1 MNTTSTPPANAT
13 WKKITAVC
21 LSAVLLFF
29 VSLQSIAQVIPA
41 VHCNSTAATATF
53 TQATPTAIPTGP
65 AVVTST
71 LVVSGANTYLF
82 DLNVTTFI
90 THSFAADL
98 DITITSPSG
107 TVVTLTTDNGAGNDN
122 VFNGTIWDDDANPAG
137 TVPYTTNNGLVTDN
151 LYADLTLASPLVPEE
166 ALGAFIGE
174 NPNGTWTITISD
186 DLTGDGGSLDSWSM
200 ELTGLAAAPS
210 TFFDV
215 FSDSPALA
223 IPTGPGVVSS
233 TITVSGIDPYI
244 LDLNVVTNITH
255 TFSADLDITVTS
267 PAGTVV
273 TLTSDNGAGNDDVFA
288 GTTWNDQA
296 DPDGLVP
303 YTTNDGLVSDHLYA
317 NLTLATPLVPE
328 DALSAFIGEDPNG
341 IWTITISDDLAGD
354 GGILNS
360 WGLDFATIGDV
371 VPPSIT
377 CGGDITVDNV
387 TGTCSSAAVTL
398 TGTASATD
406 ACSTPTIT
414 YSPSSGST
422 FPVGTTTVTATAEDA
437 DGNTSTCTFDV
448 IVSDIDAPEFTCA
461 AQLLHDNGP
470 LVNSVGTGF
479 GGADESMLETTSLG
493 MGTIGFGHQVV
504 ANNRVADD
512 FTITNPNGW
521 TVDQISF
528 YAYQTGSST
537 TSTMTAVNLRIW
549 DGVPDGGGTVIF
561 GDGSTN
567 LLVHSE
573 WSGIYRVTE
582 TTSGNT
588 TRPIMKNTIDL
599 GGLTLPAGTY
609 WLDWQ
614 TDGTLGSGPWAPPV
628 TILGQS
634 TTGNGLQSVAGGA
647 FAAVVDGGTFTGQD
661 FPFVIVGSEVVENDL
676 GVCEAFVTI
685 EAPLVLN
692 ECSGYTVTNDWNN
705 TSDASDNYP
714 VGITTVTWTI
724 TDDDNNVSTCSF
736 DVTVEDTEDP
746 TICPGALFTP
756 VASYSQPILAGD
768 SWDIISGGALTGR
781 PFADGSC
788 CSGLGPVQTDIWQFT
803 VDVTGTYDINQ
814 VQTGSWDGYLF
825 LYTDPFSLTVN
836 PPTTFVAA
844 DDDGNGGIGTSD
856 IEGVVLTAGQNYYLI
871 STAFENGENGAFV
884 TTFNGPGNVG
894 TLGANTCQGD
904 VTISN
909 DAGLCS
915 AVFTY
920 TAPVGDDNCPG
931 SVTTQ
936 TAGLG
941 SGSVFPLGTTT
952 EEYTVTDAAGNT
964 AVYSFDVT
972 VEDTEAPVI
981 TTCSPDVNQDND
993 PGDCGAV
1000 VTFVDPVATD
1010 NCPGTITY
1018 SYSPA
1023 SGSYFSVGTTTVTA
1037 TAEDVAGNTAT
1048 CTFDVTISDTEDP
1061 ELVCPA
1067 NITVSNDAG
1076 LCTANVTYTAPVGT
1090 DNCAAPA
1097 IQITQSQDQSIIAA
1111 NSISCNA
1118 GGLHA
1123 NNSYMRLFDLTAMG
1137 YPNTITFN
1145 SVDVGIE
1152 QAIGASGTQ
1161 PATVNLYSLTGPLTF
1176 ANLTLLGS
1184 EAVTIA
1190 DQTGTVLNIP
1200 LTTPVT
1206 VPGGTTLVVEFFTP
1220 DGQVDGNSIFVG
1232 SNNLGQTGA
1241 TYLAAADCGV
1251 PEPLDVAT
1259 IGFPN
1264 MQWVLNINAAGT
1276 DVTTV
1281 QIAGLPSG
1289 SDFPV
1294 GTTTNTFEAT
1304 DIYGNTSTCSFNVV
1318 VNDVEVP
1325 TISCGSDPIVCN
1337 TYASTNVP
1345 VALADLTT
1353 STSTLTVSGAGV
1365 SINDVNVLGLSGTH
1379 TFIGDLSVTLTSPS
1393 GTVISLTD
1401 FGDPCGS
1408 QENFNIDF
1416 DDAGL
1421 ASGTYPCPPTDGLA
1435 YEPSSPLSAL
1445 NGENPNGVWT
1455 VTFTDAA
1462 GGDVGQLDAW
1472 SLEICTGTGGSA
1484 VYAQSNDIGDCGA
1497 VVTIAA
1503 PTSSD
1508 NCPLTLTNDYN
1519 GTDDATDFYPVGTTV
1534 VEWTVT
1540 DPSGNEA
1547 SCSVTVVVTDDEFP
1561 VFDECPATIFA
1572 DNDLGQCGAIVTYD
1586 PLTATDNCPLPA
1598 IVQFSY
1604 SGSTVSI
1611 PDATPSG
1618 TSASLAVSGTAGN
1631 VLGTDIFL
1639 QSVCIDVSHTWIG
1652 DLNISLQSPDGT
1664 IIPLVQQPGF
1674 PASPFG
1680 CAGDDIDAC
1689 FETGTGNYVETVCS
1703 GTSPSISGTY
1713 TAAAGFDLDAVNN
1726 GGPAIGI
1733 WLLLA
1738 SDNAAGD
1745 LGSINGFTLS
1755 FNDEGGVPAPI
1766 QTAGLPSGSEFPVG
1780 TTTNTFEVTDAAGN
1794 TTTCSFDVV
1803 VSDVEAPA
1811 IVCPGDIA
1819 VDNDAGVCGAVV
1831 DYDAPTGFQQHVQQL
1846 GNSFENG
1853 FVSNSTFPNIG
1864 ADNLDVPDGDC
1875 WDISNV
1881 TANFFVTSPT
1891 AVSSFD
1897 ILFYDDNSG
1906 EPGNVLNTVNLT
1918 SSQWTTSYQG
1928 SNFGFDVYEFNFTL
1942 PSPVSLCGTGG
1953 GTPYWFS
1960 IVANGTGFA
1969 DFFWEVSTLGA
1980 YGSEGVLSEDGGPW
1994 DDSEGI
2000 DFVFELNDMGNTPD
2014 NCVGPVTIT
2023 QTDGT
2028 GYTDGDVFPIGTTLQ
2043 RYVAEDQYGNVDSC
2057 EFTVTVL
2064 DTEDP
2069 VITCAADIIAC
2080 DGDVITYTVSATDNC
2095 PGETIVQTAG
2105 LPSGSVF
2112 PLGITTNSFEVTD
2125 ASGNTAT
2132 CSFDVNVTPV
2142 PVADYTYAPSCVSE
2156 IIYFT
2161 STATVDPSGGTSIVS
2176 HEWEFNDG
2184 SGINTDVNPTHVYNT
2199 PGDYDVTLTVTTNWG
2214 CEHTVTYTVT
2224 VSAPPVYT
2232 VDVAEPT
2239 CNGDDNGSIT
2249 INVTGGNS
2257 PITFSL
2263 DGGPA
2268 QSGNVF
2274 SGLEAGTYVITMY
2287 NGCTETVSVTVGEPA
2302 AIIVDASSQPVLC
2315 NGDATGSIEVT
2326 ATGGTG
2332 ALQYSIDGGNTFQ
2345 STGSFSGLTAG
2356 SYVVVVEDE
2365 NGCSVSEGV
2374 VITEPSAALAATADV
2389 QNVSCTGDAS
2399 GSVVVNATGGTGAY
2413 TYSSDGG
2420 TTTQSSNVFGDLAAG
2435 DYTITVTDA
2444 NGCSTTVDA
2453 TVAEPAELL
2462 TLDAQTTP
2470 VSCNGEGDGE
2480 IELTATGGNA
2490 PYEYSFNG
2498 GITYQSS
2505 GTFGDLAPGTYT
2517 VLVRDANG
2525 CEVAAIVV
2533 VTQPDALELAQTAS
2547 SDASC
2552 EGDDD
2557 GSFTVEAEG
2566 GTAPYTYTSN
2576 GNSNSTGVFSS
2587 VTSGIHVV
2595 TVTDASGCS
2604 ASVEVEVGY
2613 TNPLP
2618 VAAFNW
2624 FASGSVVQFTNQSTN
2639 GTSYAWDFGDGS
2651 TSTDQNPVHTYAA
2664 GGTYTVTLVVTNACG
2679 TDTIT
2684 WTIDTNNIGINDPNG
2699 DASVL
2704 NVYPNPN
2711 HGVFTLSYTSTGII
2725 GDIQVNVM
2733 TIEGKLLMAEQF
2745 TVNADTFTRNYS
2757 DIELAAGIYI
2767 VQFVS
2772 QNKTEVKRI
2781 TVDK

>member
-1 MNTTSTPPANAT
+1 MNTTSTPTANAT

-21 LSAVLLFF
+21 LSAALLLF
-29 VSLQSIAQVIPA
+29 VSLQTMAQVIPA

-53 TQATPTAIPTGP
+53 TQSTPTAIPTGP

-71 LVVSGANTYLF
+71 IVVSGASTYLF
-82 DLNVTTFI
+82 DLNITTFI
-90 THSFAADL
+90 THTWCNDL
-98 DITITSPSG
+98 DITLTSPSG
-107 TVVTLTTDNGAGNDN
+107 TVVTLTTDNAAGDRVN
-122 VFNGTIWDDDANPAG
+122 VFNGTIWDDDADPDG
-137 TVPYTTNNGLVTDN
+137 LVPYTNNNGLATDH
-151 LYADLTLASPLVPEE
+151 LYLTNTLASPLVPEE

-186 DLTGDGGSLDSWSM
+186 DAAFDGGSLDSWSM
-200 ELTGLAAAPS
+200 QLTGLATAPS

-215 FSDSPALA
+215 FSSSPALP
-223 IPTGPGVVSS
+223 IPDPGVVSS
-233 TITVSGIDPYI
+233 TIIVSGLDPYI

-255 TFSADLDITVTS
+255 NWSEDLDITITS

-273 TLTSDNGAGNDDVFA
+273 TLTSDNGGSNDNVFA
-288 GTTWNDQA
+288 GTTWNDDA

-303 YTTNDGLVSDHLYA
+303 YTNNNGLVSDHLYA

-341 IWTITISDDLAGD
+341 TWTITISDDAAGD
-354 GGILNS
+354 VGLLNS

-371 VPPSIT
+371 VPPTIT
-377 CGGDITVDNV
+377 CGSDITADNA
-387 TGTCSSAAVTL
+387 TGTCASAFINL
-398 TGTASATD
+398 TGTATATD
-406 ACSTPTIT
+406 ACSTPTVT
-414 YSPSSGST
+414 YSPVSGN
-422 FPVGTTTVTATAEDA
+422 FPVGTTTVTATATDGA
-437 DGNTSTCTFDV
+437 GNTSTCTFDV
-448 IVSDIDAPEFTCA
+448 IVSDTENPALTCPSDITQSNDAGLCSAVVNYTTPVGVDNCEPVLTQSLSQSIILFNSIACNA
-461 AQLLHDNGP
+461 GGLHTNNSYMRVFDLPALGYTNDFYINSVDVGIEDALGAGGSQPATVNFYSLAGP
-470 LVNSVGTGF
+470 LTF
-479 GGADESMLETTSLG
+479 
-493 MGTIGFGHQVV
+493 
-504 ANNRVADD
+504 ANLTLLATEAVTVADQSLSVLN
-512 FTITNPNGW
+512 IPLTNQL
-521 TVDQISF
+521 TV
-528 YAYQTGSST
+528 
-537 TSTMTAVNLRIW
+537 
-549 DGVPDGGGTVIF
+549 
-561 GDGSTN
+561 
-567 LLVHSE
+567 
-573 WSGIYRVTE
+573 
-582 TTSGNT
+582 
-588 TRPIMKNTIDL
+588 
-599 GGLTLPAGTY
+599 PAGTV
-609 WLDWQ
+609 LVVEFFTPDGQGAGHSLFVGSNNLGQ
-614 TDGTLGSGPWAPPV
+614 TGDTYLAAADCGITEPTDVALIGFPDMQWVLNINAGTLTEQTAGSASGSTFAVGGPYTQTFQATDV
-628 TILGQS
+628 Y
-634 TTGNGLQSVAGGA
+634 GNVA
-647 FAAVVDGGTFTGQD
+647 
-661 FPFVIVGSEVVENDL
+661 
-676 GVCEAFVTI
+676 
-685 EAPLVLN
+685 
-692 ECSGYTVTNDWNN
+692 
-705 TSDASDNYP
+705 
-714 VGITTVTWTI
+714 
-724 TDDDNNVSTCSF
+724 TCSF

-746 TICPGALFTP
+746 TICPGAAFTP

-788 CSGLGPVQTDIWQFT
+788 CSVLGPVQTDIWQFT
-803 VDVTGTYDINQ
+803 VDVTGSYTID
-814 VQTGSWDGYLF
+814 QTQAGWDGYMF

-836 PPTTFVAA
+836 PPTTYVAA
-844 DDDGNGGIGTSD
+844 DDDGPGGIGTSQ
-856 IEGVVLTAGQNYYLI
+856 IAGVTLTAGQNYYLI
-871 STAFENGENGAFV
+871 STAFENGENGSFV
-884 TTFNGPGNVG
+884 TTFTGPGSVG
-894 TLGANTCQGD
+894 TVGTTTCQGD

-936 TAGLG
+936 TGGLG
-941 SGSVFPLGTTT
+941 SGATFPLGTTT

-981 TTCSPDVNQDND
+981 TTCSLDVNQDND
-993 PGDCGAV
+993 LGDCGAI
-1000 VTFVDPVATD
+1000 VTFADPVATD

-1097 IQITQSQDQSIIAA
+1097 IQITQSLDQSIIPL
-1111 NSISCNA
+1111 NSGSCNVA
-1118 GGLHA
+1118 TLHA
-1123 NNSYMRLFDLTAMG
+1123 DNSYMRVFDLTALG

-1184 EAVTIA
+1184 EVVTIA

-1220 DGQVDGNSIFVG
+1220 DGQVAGNLIFVG
-1232 SNNLGQTGA
+1232 TNNLGQTGA
-1241 TYLAAADCGV
+1241 TYLAASACGV

-1259 IGFPN
+1259 LGFPD
-1264 MQWVLNINAAGT
+1264 MHWVLNINAAGT
-1276 DVTTV
+1276 DVTTI

-1304 DIYGNTSTCSFNVV
+1304 DIYGNTSTCSFDVI
-1318 VNDVEVP
+1318 VNDIEVP
-1325 TISCGSDPIVCN
+1325 TIDCGSDPIVCDV
-1337 TYASTNVP
+1337 YASTNVP

-1365 SINDVNVLGLSGTH
+1365 SISDVNVLGLTGTH
-1379 TFIGDLSVTLTSPS
+1379 TFVGDLSVTLTSPS
-1393 GTVISLTD
+1393 GTVVSLTD
-1401 FGDPCGS
+1401 FGDACG
-1408 QENFNIDF
+1408 IDADFDISF

-1421 ASGTYPCPPTDGLA
+1421 ASGTYPCPPTDGLS
-1435 YEPSSPLSAL
+1435 YQPSSPLSAL
-1445 NGENPNGVWT
+1445 SGENPNGVWT
-1455 VTFTDAA
+1455 ITFTDAA
-1462 GGDVGQLDAW
+1462 GGDVGQLDSW
-1472 SLEICTGTGGSA
+1472 SLEICTGTGGTT

-1503 PTSSD
+1503 PGTSD
-1508 NCPLTLTNDYN
+1508 NCPVTLTNDYN
-1519 GTDDATDFYPVGTTV
+1519 NTSDATDFYPVGTTV
-1534 VEWTVT
+1534 VEWTVE
-1540 DPSGNEA
+1540 DPSGNTA

-1561 VFDECPATIFA
+1561 VITCPSPIFA
-1572 DNDLGQCGAIVTYD
+1572 DNDEGQCGAIVTFAA
-1586 PLTATDNCPLPA
+1586 PTATDNCPIPA
-1598 IVQFSY
+1598 IAQFSY

-1639 QSVCIDVSHTWIG
+1639 QSVCVDVSHTWIG

-1680 CAGDDIDAC
+1680 CAGNDVVAC
-1689 FETGTGNYVETVCS
+1689 FETGTGNYVETVCG

-1726 GGPAIGI
+1726 GGPAIGT

-1738 SDNAAGD
+1738 SDNAVGD
-1745 LGSINGFTLS
+1745 IGSINGFTLS

-1794 TTTCSFDVV
+1794 TSTCSFDVV
-1803 VSDVEAPA
+1803 VSDVEGPA
-1811 IVCPGDIA
+1811 LTCPSDIE
-1819 VDNDAGVCGAVV
+1819 VDNDLGLCGAEVTYIVPVGV
-1831 DYDAPTGFQQHVQQL
+1831 DNCDPFTVTHSLSQDVTILSGVACNTGGLVNQNRLARVFDI
-1846 GNSFENG
+1846 NSFG
-1853 FVSNSTFPNIG
+1853 FPSGMHVSGVQFGIEE
-1864 ADNLDVPDGDC
+1864 A
-1875 WDISNV
+1875 
-1881 TANFFVTSPT
+1881 TAG
-1891 AVSSFD
+1891 
-1897 ILFYDDNSG
+1897 SG
-1906 EPGNVLNTVNLT
+1906 GSQPATVNLYT
-1918 SSQWTTSYQG
+1918 LSGPMSIANLTLLASQPVTIADQTLSVLTVPM
-1928 SNFGFDVYEFNFTL
+1928 DVNV
-1942 PSPVSLCGTGG
+1942 P
-1953 GTPYWFS
+1953 
-1960 IVANGTGFA
+1960 A
-1969 DFFWEVSTLGA
+1969 
-1980 YGSEGVLSEDGGPW
+1980 GSEL
-1994 DDSEGI
+1994 
-2000 DFVFELNDMGNTPD
+2000 VFELYIPDGVSAGNTLFIGANLNGQTGPSYIASAACGAPD
-2014 NCVGPVTIT
+2014 FEDLANLGLTDNAFVMNVLVSSLTE

-2028 GYTDGDVFPIGTTLQ
+2028 GLTSGDEFPVGVTVQEYTSTDI
-2043 RYVAEDQYGNVDSC
+2043 YGNETVCS
-2057 EFTVTVL
+2057 FNVTVN
-2064 DTEDP
+2064 DTEAP
-2069 VITCAADIIAC
+2069 VITCSDDIIAC
-2080 DGDVITYTVSATDNC
+2080 DGDVVTFTVTTSDNC
-2095 PGETIVQTAG
+2095 PGETLVQTAG

-2112 PLGITTNSFEVTD
+2112 PLGITTNTFEVTD

-2176 HEWEFNDG
+2176 HEWEFSDG

-2199 PGDYDVTLTVTTNWG
+2199 AGDYDVTLVVTTNWG
-2214 CEHTVTYTVT
+2214 CTDTITYTVT
-2224 VSAPPVYT
+2224 VSDPPVYT
-2232 VDVAEPT
+2232 VDVVEPT
-2239 CNGDDNGSIT
+2239 CNGDENGSIT

-2263 DGGPA
+2263 NGGPA

-2274 SGLEAGTYVITMY
+2274 SGLAAGTYVITLA

-2302 AIIVDASSQPVLC
+2302 AIVLDASSQPVLC
-2315 NGDATGSIEVT
+2315 NGDASGAIEVT

-2332 ALQYSIDGGNTFQ
+2332 ALQYSVDGGNTFQ
-2345 STGSFSGLTAG
+2345 PTGSFSGLAAG
-2356 SYVVVVEDE
+2356 TYVVVVEDE

-2374 VITEPSAALAATADV
+2374 VITEPSEALAATADV

-2420 TTTQSSNVFGDLAAG
+2420 TTTQSSNVFGELEAG

-2444 NGCSTTVDA
+2444 NGCSTTVDV
-2453 TVAEPAELL
+2453 TVEEPAEVL

-2470 VSCNGEGDGE
+2470 VSCNGEGDGM
-2480 IELTATGGNA
+2480 IDVTATGGDA

-2505 GTFGDLAPGTYT
+2505 GSFTNLAPGTYT
-2517 VLVRDANG
+2517 VVVRDANG
-2525 CEVAAIVV
+2525 CEVASIVV
-2533 VTQPDALELAQTAS
+2533 VTQPAALTVSAVS
-2547 SDASC
+2547 SSPSSC
-2552 EGDDD
+2552 EGDDS
-2557 GSFTVEAEG
+2557 GSFIVEAAG

-2576 GNSNSTGVFSS
+2576 GNSNSTGEFTN
-2587 VTSGIHVV
+2587 VTSGTQLV

-2604 ASVEVEVGY
+2604 ASISVEVGY
-2613 TNPLP
+2613 TSPLP

-2624 FASGSVVQFTNQSTN
+2624 FASGSVVQFSNQSDN
-2639 GTSYAWDFGDGS
+2639 GTSYDWNFGDGG

-2664 GGTYTVTLVVTNACG
+2664 GGTYTVTLIVTNACG
-2679 TDTIT
+2679 SDTVI
-2684 WTIDTNNIGINDPNG
+2684 WVIDTNNIGINDPNA

-2711 HGVFTLSYTSTGII
+2711 HGQFTLNYTSTGII

-2745 TVNADTFTRNYS
+2745 TVNADTFVRNYS

-2767 VQFVS
+2767 VQFIS
-2772 QNKTEVKRI
+2772 QTGTEVKRI

>member
-21 LSAVLLFF
+21 LSAALLCF

-53 TQATPTAIPTGP
+53 TQSTPTAIPTGP

-71 LVVSGANTYLF
+71 LVVSGASTYLF

-90 THSFAADL
+90 THTFAADL
-98 DITITSPSG
+98 DITLTSPSG
-107 TVVTLTTDNGAGNDN
+107 TVVTLTSDNGAGNDN
-122 VFNGTIWDDDANPAG
+122 VFNGTIWDDDADPDG
-137 TVPYTTNNGLVTDN
+137 TVPYTSNNGLVTDQAYTN
-151 LYADLTLASPLVPEE
+151 LTLASPLVPEE

-174 NPNGTWTITISD
+174 DPNGTWTITISD
-186 DLTGDGGSLDSWSM
+186 DLAGDGGSLDSWSM
-200 ELTGLAAAPS
+200 EVTGLAANPS

-223 IPTGPGVVSS
+223 IADVGVVSS

-255 TFSADLDITVTS
+255 TFAADLDVTITS

-273 TLTSDNGAGNDDVFA
+273 TLTSDNGSGNDDIFA
-288 GTTWNDQA
+288 GTTWNDDA

-303 YTTNDGLVSDHLYA
+303 YTTNNGLVSDQAYV
-317 NLTLATPLVPE
+317 NLTVATPLVPE

-341 IWTITISDDLAGD
+341 TWTITISDDLTGD
-354 GGILNS
+354 VGTLNS
-360 WGLDFATIGDV
+360 WGLDFATVGDV
-371 VPPSIT
+371 VPPSIS
-377 CGGDITVDNV
+377 CGADINV
-387 TGTCSSAAVTL
+387 NNITGTCSSAAVTL
-398 TGTASATD
+398 TGTATATD
-406 ACSTPTIT
+406 ACSTPVIT
-414 YSPSSGST
+414 YSPVSGST
-422 FPVGTTTVTATAEDA
+422 FPVGTTTVTATATDDA
-437 DGNTSTCTFDV
+437 GNTSSCTFDV
-448 IVSDIDAPEFTCA
+448 IVTDIDAPEFTCA
-461 AQLLHDNGP
+461 AQLLYDNGP
-470 LVNSVGTGF
+470 LVNSVGTGS
-479 GGADESMLETTSLG
+479 GGADESMLQTTSLG
-493 MGTIGFGHQVV
+493 MGTIGFGHQVT

-521 TVDQISF
+521 TIDQISF

-582 TTSGNT
+582 TTSGAT
-588 TRPIMKNTIDL
+588 SRPIMKNTIDL

-614 TDGTLGSGPWAPPV
+614 TDGTLGSGPWAPAV
-628 TILGQS
+628 TIAGQS

-647 FAAVVDGGTFTGQD
+647 FAAVTDVGGQD
-661 FPFVIVGSEVVENDL
+661 FPFLIVGSETVENDL

-685 EAPLVLN
+685 ESPLVLN

-714 VGITTVTWTI
+714 VGTTTVTWTI
-724 TDDDNNVSTCSF
+724 TDDDNNSSTCSF
-736 DVTVEDTEDP
+736 DVTVEDTEAPSIDCAVVGGGNV
-746 TICPGALFTP
+746 T
-756 VASYSQPILAGD
+756 VASTNVPLSIVDNGSMTSTLTVPI
-768 SWDIISGGALTGR
+768 GGAITDVNVLNLQGTHTWVSDLEIAITSPQGTTVTLLNNSCGSNDNFDLNFDDAGAAYGTISCGTPMGAAGTYQ
-781 PFADGSC
+781 PFAALSAFNGEDP
-788 CSGLGPVQTDIWQFT
+788 SGIWT
-803 VDVTGTYDINQ
+803 
-814 VQTGSWDGYLF
+814 
-825 LYTDPFSLTVN
+825 LTVYDQ
-836 PPTTFVAA
+836 VALDA
-844 DDDGNGGIGTSD
+844 GT
-856 IEGVVLTAGQNYYLI
+856 LTAWSLQVASSGSN
-871 STAFENGENGAFV
+871 
-884 TTFNGPGNVG
+884 
-894 TLGANTCQGD
+894 TLT
-904 VTISN
+904 VSN
-909 DAGLCS
+909 DAGVCEAAVTVPAPTFGDNCTS
-915 AVFTY
+915 ATIENDFNNTADASDTY
-920 TAPVGDDNCPG
+920 PVGTTA
-931 SVTTQ
+931 VTW
-936 TAGLG
+936 TA
-941 SGSVFPLGTTT
+941 
-952 EEYTVTDAAGNT
+952 TDAAGNT
-964 AVYSFDVT
+964 NTCTMNVV
-972 VEDTEAPVI
+972 VEDTEAPTV
-981 TTCSPDVNQDND
+981 TCPGDIAIDNN

-1000 VTFVDPVATD
+1000 VTFAATSTD
-1010 NCPGTITY
+1010 NCPGETI
-1018 SYSPA
+1018 SFSPA
-1023 SGSYFSVGTTTVTA
+1023 SGSFFPVGTTEVTA
-1037 TAEDVAGNTAT
+1037 TATDAAGNTAT
-1048 CTFDVTISDTEDP
+1048 CTFNVTVSDTEEP
-1061 ELVCPA
+1061 SLVCPA
-1067 NITVSNDAG
+1067 NVSVPNDAG
-1076 LCTANVTYTAPVGT
+1076 LCTANVTYTAPVGV
-1090 DNCAAPA
+1090 DNCEPVL
-1097 IQITQSQDQSIIAA
+1097 TESLDQSIVFA
-1111 NSISCNA
+1111 NSVSCNA

-1123 NNSYMRLFDLTAMG
+1123 NNSYMRVFDLPALG
-1137 YPNTITFN
+1137 YTNDFYIN

-1152 QAIGASGTQ
+1152 DATGAGGSQ
-1161 PATVNLYSLTGPLTF
+1161 PATLNLYSLTGPLLF
-1176 ANLTLLGS
+1176 ANLTLLAT
-1184 EAVTIA
+1184 EAVTVA
-1190 DQTGTVLNIP
+1190 DQSLSVLNIP
-1200 LTTPVT
+1200 LANQLT
-1206 VPGGTTLVVEFFTP
+1206 VPAGTTLVVEFFTP
-1220 DGQVDGNSIFVG
+1220 DGQVAGHSLFVG
-1232 SNNLGQTGA
+1232 TNNLGQTGD

-1251 PEPLDVAT
+1251 PEPTNVAD
-1259 IGFPN
+1259 IGFPG
-1264 MQWVLNINAAGT
+1264 MHWVLNINAGT
-1276 DVTTV
+1276 LTEQT
-1281 QIAGLPSG
+1281 AGLGSG

-1294 GTTTNTFEAT
+1294 GTTTESYQST
-1304 DIYGNTSTCSFNVV
+1304 DVYGNVATCSFDVV

-1325 TISCGSDPIVCN
+1325 TIDCGADPIVCDV
-1337 TYASTNVP
+1337 YSSTNVP
-1345 VALADLTT
+1345 VALADVAT
-1353 STSTLTVSGAGV
+1353 STSTLTVSGAGPT
-1365 SINDVNVLGLSGTH
+1365 INDLNVLGLQGTH
-1379 TFIGDLSVTLTSPS
+1379 TWVSDLTVELTSPG
-1393 GTVISLTD
+1393 GTTVELWSAL
-1401 FGDPCGS
+1401 CGS
-1408 QENFNIDF
+1408 ADDFNINL
-1416 DDAGL
+1416 DDEAGTGI
-1421 ASGTYPCPPTDGLA
+1421 ACPINLGNTEFPVN
-1435 YEPSSPLSAL
+1435 PLSAFD
-1445 NGENPNGVWT
+1445 GENPNGTWT
-1455 VTFTDAA
+1455 LTFTDGAA
-1462 GGDVGQLDAW
+1462 GDVGQLDAW
-1472 SLEICTGTGGSA
+1472 SLEICTGTGGTT
-1484 VYAQSNDIGDCGA
+1484 VYAQSNDPGDCGA
-1497 VVTIAA
+1497 VVTINA
-1503 PTSSD
+1503 PLTSD
-1508 NCPLTLTNDYN
+1508 NCPVTLVNDYN
-1519 GTDDATDFYPVGTTV
+1519 NTSDATDFYPVGTTV
-1534 VEWTVT
+1534 VEWTVE
-1540 DPSGNEA
+1540 DPSGNTA
-1547 SCSVTVVVTDDEFP
+1547 SCSVTVIVTDDEFP
-1561 VFDECPATIFA
+1561 VITCPAPIFA
-1572 DNDLGQCGAIVTYD
+1572 DNDPGQCGAIVTFAD
-1586 PLTATDNCPLPA
+1586 PTATDNCPLPA
-1598 IVQFSY
+1598 IAQFADN
-1604 SGSTVSI
+1604 SGLSI
-1611 PDATPSG
+1611 PDGDPLG
-1618 TSASLAVSGTAGN
+1618 TSAQQTVAVTGTS
-1631 VLGTDIFL
+1631 LGTDVFL
-1639 QSVCIDVSHTWIG
+1639 QSVCLNVSHTWVNDLEFVLESPNG
-1652 DLNISLQSPDGT
+1652 DLITLMT
-1664 IIPLVQQPGF
+1664 QP
-1674 PASPFG
+1674 PCS
-1680 CAGDDIDAC
+1680 GDDLDVC
-1689 FETGTGNYVETVCS
+1689 FVPGTGSPLSGGTCANAPAYSGDFTAEGGDLAALSTGTDPNGTWTLYAYDYV
-1703 GTSPSISGTY
+1703 G
-1713 TAAAGFDLDAVNN
+1713 LDV
-1726 GGPAIGI
+1726 GVV
-1733 WLLLA
+1733 
-1738 SDNAAGD
+1738 DNWTLTFLD
-1745 LGSINGFTLS
+1745 LGGT
-1755 FNDEGGVPAPI
+1755 PAPI

-1794 TTTCSFDVV
+1794 TSTCSFDVV

-1811 IVCPGDIA
+1811 IACPGDIE

-1831 DYDAPTGFQQHVQQL
+1831 DYDAPTGFQPILEQL

-1853 FVSNSTFPNIG
+1853 FVSNSVFPNIG
-1864 ADNLDVPDGDC
+1864 ADNFEVADGDC
-1875 WDISNV
+1875 YDISNV

-1897 ILFYDDNSG
+1897 VIFYDDNGG

-1928 SNFGFDVYEFNFTL
+1928 SNFGFDIYEYNFNF
-1942 PSPVSLCGTGG
+1942 PSAVTLCGSTG
-1953 GTPYWFS
+1953 GTPYWMS
-1960 IVANGTGFA
+1960 VVANGTGGF
-1969 DFFWEVSTLGA
+1969 DYFWEVSTLGD
-1980 YGSEGVLSEDGGPW
+1980 YGSEGVLAPATSGPW

-2000 DFVFELNDMGNTPD
+2000 DFVFSLNDGGNTPD
-2014 NCVGPVTIT
+2014 NCVGPVTVT

-2043 RYVAEDQYGNVDSC
+2043 EYTAEDQYGNISVCS
-2057 EFTVTVL
+2057 FNVVVN
-2064 DTEDP
+2064 DTEAP

-2080 DGDVITYTVSATDNC
+2080 DGDVVTYTVTATDNC
-2095 PGETIVQTAG
+2095 PGETVVQTAG

-2112 PLGITTNSFEVTD
+2112 PLGITTNTFEVTD

-2184 SGINTDVNPTHVYNT
+2184 SGVNTDVNPTHVYNT

-2214 CEHTVTYTVT
+2214 CVHSITYTVT

-2232 VDVAEPT
+2232 VDVTEPT

-2263 DGGPA
+2263 DGGPE

-2287 NGCTETVSVTVGEPA
+2287 NGCTETATVTVGEPD
-2302 AIIVDASSQPVLC
+2302 AIVVDASSQPVLC

-2332 ALQYSIDGGNTFQ
+2332 ALQYSVDGGNTFQ
-2345 STGSFSGLTAG
+2345 STGSFSGLEAG
-2356 SYVVVVEDE
+2356 TYVVVVEDE

-2374 VITEPSAALAATADV
+2374 VITEPSAALTASADV

-2420 TTTQSSNVFGDLAAG
+2420 TTTQSSNVFADLAAG

-2444 NGCSTTVDA
+2444 NGCLTTVDA
-2453 TVAEPAELL
+2453 TVEEPAELL

-2470 VSCNGEGDGE
+2470 VSCYGEGDGE

-2517 VLVRDANG
+2517 VLVRDDNG

-2533 VTQPDALELAQTAS
+2533 VTQPDALTLGMTAS
-2547 SDASC
+2547 SPASC

-2557 GSFTVEAEG
+2557 GSFTVTAEG
-2566 GTAPYTYTSN
+2566 GTEPYTYTLD
-2576 GNSNSTGVFSS
+2576 GNSNSTGVFSG
-2587 VTSGIHVV
+2587 VTSGTHVV
-2595 TVTDASGCS
+2595 TVTDESGCS
-2604 ASVEVEVGY
+2604 VSVEVEVGY

-2651 TSTDQNPVHTYAA
+2651 TSTEQNPVHTYAA

-2684 WTIDTNNIGINDPNG
+2684 WTIDTNNIGINDPNA

-2745 TVNADTFTRNYS
+2745 TVNADTFVR
-2757 DIELAAGIYI
+2757 
-2767 VQFVS
+2767 
-2772 QNKTEVKRI
+2772 
-2781 TVDK
+2781 